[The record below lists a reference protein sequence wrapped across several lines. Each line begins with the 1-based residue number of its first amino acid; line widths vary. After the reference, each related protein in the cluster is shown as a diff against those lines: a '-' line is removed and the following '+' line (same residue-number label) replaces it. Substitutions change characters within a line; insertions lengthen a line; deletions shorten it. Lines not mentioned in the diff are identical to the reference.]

1 MSGLID
7 YGVIFTFMRVMMY
20 FYGEPDDEDG
30 YFLNGLPALSVIVV
44 WFVYRRAGAKYG
56 SNYRKQGAKS

>member
-1 MSGLID
+1 
-7 YGVIFTFMRVMMY
+7 MY